1 MRRAVPSPA
10 SRRPGFGALLALLVA
25 VGAGS
30 AGTACG
36 SSRGPAWPKSA
47 GTVAV
52 SEWSEDGGESIA
64 PHTAHAAAVEKSA
77 EPETETK
84 AAEAPAPKP
93 AEPAAEDSA
102 AGSADSETPIE
113 LLDEVI
119 GEEIIIEIED

>member
-1 MRRAVPSPA
+1 MRRPVLSRS
-10 SRRPGFGALLALLVA
+10 SRRLGLAALIALLTLFVA
-25 VGAGS
+25 AGGGA
-30 AGTACG
+30 ACG
-36 SSRGPAWPKSA
+36 SRGPAWPKSA

-64 PHTAHAAAVEKSA
+64 PHTARAAAVEKSA

-84 AAEAPAPKP
+84 AVEAPAPKP
-93 AEPAAEDSA
+93 AEPAAEGSG
-102 AGSADSETPIE
+102 AGSADSEAPIE

>member
-1 MRRAVPSPA
+1 MRRPVF
-10 SRRPGFGALLALLVA
+10 SRSARGLGLLALLA
-25 VGAGS
+25 GA
-30 AGTACG
+30 ACG
-36 SSRGPAWPKSA
+36 GSRGPAWPKSA

-64 PHTAHAAAVEKSA
+64 PHTARAAAVEKSA

-84 AAEAPAPKP
+84 AVEAPAPKP
-93 AEPAAEDSA
+93 AEPAAESSG
-102 AGSADSETPIE
+102 AGSADSEAPIE